1 VFLERRRE
9 NEGAGM
15 GEIRNAYKFL
25 IRTLEGEDHFGYL
38 GVDESLI
45 FKCILKKWDIRE
57 SIGFIS
63 FRIGTSG

>member
-1 VFLERRRE
+1 
-9 NEGAGM
+9 M